1 MTFQR
6 ILEMAIEPPFKYYV
20 AKDGS
25 FGNAVADKFCFNSL
39 PKAKECAEVLFL
51 ETRQLYSIYG
61 VKYAGDD
68 WYTRGGWVCGRIFS
82 LDVDCSWIKV
92 NWDNIIHVAFVWR
105 YEVRKWNPK
114 LYDKIEK
121 AWFNYEDRLLLKD
134 NYEWNSVKKLL
145 CIDKVESENKNNDFK
160 KDVNKLSKK
169 VLKKFDEFIL
179 ANEELTMLVQ
189 KKYPKIRAEYGIFDR
204 MIMFYKE
211 DENGYKDKE
220 FQSLEE
226 VEKYYKEKK

>member
-6 ILEMAIEPPFKYYV
+6 IVEMAIKPPFKYYV
-20 AKDGS
+20 VRDGY
-25 FGNAVADKFCFNSL
+25 FGNPVADKFCFNSL
-39 PKAKECAEVLFL
+39 SKAKECAEVLFL
-51 ETRQLYSIYG
+51 ETRQLYSIYS

-68 WYTRGGWVCGRIFS
+68 WRVRGGWVCGRILS
-82 LDVDCSWIKV
+82 LNLDCSWVKV
-92 NWDNIIHVAFVWR
+92 DWDNIIHVAFVWR
-105 YEVRKWNPK
+105 YNVRKWNPK
-114 LYDKIEK
+114 LYDKLHN
-121 AWFNYEDRLLLKD
+121 AWLNYEDRLLLKD
-134 NYEWNSVKKLL
+134 NYDWESVKKILG
-145 CIDKVESENKNNDFK
+145 IDNTESKSKTDEFK

-204 MIMFYKE
+204 MIMFYEE

-226 VEKYYKEKK
+226 VEKYYREKK

>member
-6 ILEMAIEPPFKYYV
+6 IVEMAIKPPFKYYV
-20 AKDGS
+20 VRDGY
-25 FGNAVADKFCFNSL
+25 FGNAVADRFCYNSL
-39 PKAKECAEVLFL
+39 SKAKECAEVLFL

-68 WYTRGGWVCGRIFS
+68 WRTRGGWVCGRILS
-82 LDVDCSWIKV
+82 LNLDCSWEKV
-92 NWDNIIHVAFVWR
+92 DWDNIIHVAFVWR
-105 YEVRKWNPK
+105 YDVRKWNPK
-114 LYDKIEK
+114 LYDKLND
-121 AWFNYEDRLLLKD
+121 AWLNYEDRLLLKD
-134 NYEWNSVKKLL
+134 NYDWESVKKLL
-145 CIDKVESENKNNDFK
+145 GIDNTESKSKTDYFK
-160 KDVNKLSKK
+160 KDVDKLSKK

-204 MIMFYKE
+204 MIMFYEE

-226 VEKYYKEKK
+226 VEKYYKEKN

>member
-6 ILEMAIEPPFKYYV
+6 IIEMTIKPPFKYYV
-20 AKDGS
+20 VRDGY
-25 FGNAVADKFCFNSL
+25 FGNAVADRFCYNSL
-39 PKAKECAEVLFL
+39 SKAKECAEVLFL

-68 WYTRGGWVCGRIFS
+68 WRVRGGWVCGRILS
-82 LDVDCSWIKV
+82 LNPDCSWVKV

-105 YEVRKWNPK
+105 YDVRKWNPK
-114 LYDKIEK
+114 LYDKLNN
-121 AWFNYEDRLLLKD
+121 AWLNYEDRLLLKD
-134 NYEWNSVKKLL
+134 NYDWESVKKILK
-145 CIDKVESENKNNDFK
+145 IGDTESKSKTDEFK

-179 ANEELTMLVQ
+179 ANEKLTMLVQ

-204 MIMFYKE
+204 MIMFYEE

-226 VEKYYKEKK
+226 VEEYYKNKE

>member
-6 ILEMAIEPPFKYYV
+6 ILEMAIKPPFKYFV
-20 AKDGS
+20 VKDGY
-25 FGNAVADKFCFNSL
+25 FGNAVADRFCYNSL
-39 PKAKECAEVLFL
+39 SKAKECVEVLFL

-68 WYTRGGWVCGRIFS
+68 WRIRGGWVCGRILS
-82 LDVDCSWIKV
+82 LNPDCSWIKV

-105 YEVRKWNPK
+105 YDVRKWNPK

-134 NYEWNSVKKLL
+134 DYDWKSVEKILGIGK
-145 CIDKVESENKNNDFK
+145 IEFENKDFK
-160 KDVNKLSKK
+160 KDVDKLSKK
-169 VLKKFDEFIL
+169 VLKKFDDFIL
-179 ANEELTMLVQ
+179 ANEELTLYV
-189 KKYPKIRAEYGIFDR
+189 KRKYPEIRAEYAIFDR
-204 MIMFYKE
+204 MIMFTTE
-211 DENGYKDKE
+211 DERGYVDKQ

-226 VEKYYKEKK
+226 VEEYYNNKEE

>member
-6 ILEMAIEPPFKYYV
+6 IVEMAIKPPFKYYV
-20 AKDGS
+20 VRDGY
-25 FGNAVADKFCFNSL
+25 FGNAVADRFCYNSL
-39 PKAKECAEVLFL
+39 SKAKECAEVLFL

-61 VKYAGDD
+61 VKYAGDN
-68 WYTRGGWVCGRIFS
+68 WQTRGGWVCGRILS
-82 LDVDCSWIKV
+82 LNPNCSWVKV

-105 YEVRKWNPK
+105 YDIRKWNPK

-121 AWFNYEDRLLLKD
+121 AWFNYEDKLLLKD
-134 NYEWNSVKKLL
+134 DYDWKSVEKILG
-145 CIDKVESENKNNDFK
+145 IENTESKTDEFK

-179 ANEELTMLVQ
+179 ANEELTRFV
-189 KKYPKIRAEYGIFDR
+189 KIKYPEIRAEYAIFDR
-204 MIMFYKE
+204 MIMFTIE
-211 DENGYKDKE
+211 DEQGYVDKQ

-226 VEKYYKEKK
+226 VEEYYNNKE